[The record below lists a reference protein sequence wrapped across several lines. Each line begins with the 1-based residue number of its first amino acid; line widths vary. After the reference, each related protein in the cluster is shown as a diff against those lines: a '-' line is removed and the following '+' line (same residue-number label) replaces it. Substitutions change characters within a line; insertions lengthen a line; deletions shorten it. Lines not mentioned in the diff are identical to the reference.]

1 MSKYLIKTQEQWRVD
16 TESEAK
22 ALIEEAKSEK
32 SSTLAKYSSEYKEQK
47 LKGEV
52 VQSWYRVTLNKV
64 FQEEKEPD
72 SAVTVNYDRNYGGGF
87 PAPRVREEEFSD
99 DEYSE

>member
-1 MSKYLIKTQEQWRVD
+1 MSKYLIKSQEQWRVD

-22 ALIEEAKSEK
+22 ALIEEEKKEK

-47 LKGEV
+47 QKGEV

-64 FQEEKEPD
+64 FQDEKEPD
-72 SAVTVNYDRNYGGGF
+72 SYVNVSYDKAYSGNF
-87 PAPRVREEEFSD
+87 PDVEE
-99 DEYSE
+99 DEDESNE